1 MTEMPVR
8 TLLVIDDD
16 ALDRKAVARALAVLG
31 SRYEMREARDGR
43 KGVELATAQPFDCI
57 LLDLNL
63 PDMSGLDLLVELRA
77 RLGTAVPIVML
88 TGSGNEAT
96 AVEAMKRGAHDYLP
110 KAQLEPQALLRV
122 VSNAIEKSALQEKLA
137 VSQQKL
143 ERLALY
149 DALTGLG
156 NRNLFHIELA
166 RAIAVSRRKE
176 TSFVVLM
183 MDLDKFKAANDT
195 FGHEAGD
202 AILAEV
208 GRRLR
213 NVARAADAYF
223 RLGGDEFTAILDA
236 GSDGAA
242 AARRIVAAIAEPVL
256 FGPHVLTVEISI
268 GLAAYPAD
276 GASAQDLTRVADAAM
291 YAVKCSGAP
300 WTRTANVA
308 AE

>member
-1 MTEMPVR
+1 MPVT

-16 ALDRKAVARALAVLG
+16 ELDRKAVARALKVLG
-31 SRYEMREARDGR
+31 SDYEMREARDGS
-43 KGVELATAQPFDCI
+43 KGVEIATTQPFDCI

-77 RLGTAVPIVML
+77 RLGAAIPIVML
-88 TGSGNEAT
+88 TGSGNEAV
-96 AVEAMKRGAHDYLP
+96 AVEAMKRGADDYLP
-110 KAQLEPQALLRV
+110 KAQLKPEALLRV
-122 VSNAIEKSALQEKLA
+122 VSNAIEKSALQEQLTE
-137 VSQQKL
+137 SQRKL

-149 DALTGLG
+149 DTLTGLG

-166 RAIAVSRRKE
+166 RAIAVSRRKA
-176 TSFVVLM
+176 TSFAVLM
-183 MDLDKFKAANDT
+183 MDLDKFKVANDT

-202 AILAEV
+202 AVLAEV

-213 NVARAADAYF
+213 GIARASDAYF

-242 AARRIVAAIAEPVL
+242 AARRIVVAIAEPVP
-256 FGPHVLTVEISI
+256 FGAHALAVEISI
-268 GLAAYPAD
+268 GLATYPAD
-276 GASAQDLTRVADAAM
+276 GASAQDLVRIADAAM
-291 YAVKCSGAP
+291 YAVKCSGAR
-300 WTRTANVA
+300 WARAATVA